1 MRKVSGLAAAVV
13 LLLLAGTA
21 WAAPVQKVKITMRDF
36 GYTPAKVTLQ
46 SGVPA
51 ELTIVNRGK
60 VTHEFMLYGM
70 PRDMS
75 SMMGGDMGHEWVE
88 KTNYFKGAQ
97 VTTSG
102 GKEKRKGGALFELR
116 VSAGKTAIVKFTPVA
131 KGTFEFGCMIADHYE
146 AGQRGVLVIK

>member
-1 MRKVSGLAAAVV
+1 MRKLMGLAAALA
-13 LLLLAGTA
+13 LLLLAGAA

-46 SGVPA
+46 AGTPA
-51 ELTIVNRGK
+51 ELTIVNGGK
-60 VTHEFMLYGM
+60 VTHEFMLYGR
-70 PRDMS
+70 PKDMS

-116 VSAGKTAIVKFTPVA
+116 ISAGKTATMTFTPVT

-146 AGQRGVLVIK
+146 AGQRGVLVVK